1 MNEQELRNF
10 FGGSYPSSLVYQRR
24 IKERLESF
32 PGALEVYEPDP
43 RALVYDRNSWFLVSQ
58 LMPELVINYGPSPSK
73 HLEDFIDSGDVHSA
87 DWISVYKFFDS
98 HMQDG
103 DEYGDEFNELAN
115 ILNTHR
121 DELLSSYDMI

>member
-32 PGALEVYEPDP
+32 PGALKVYEPDP

-73 HLEDFIDSGDVHSA
+73 HLEDFIDSGDAHGA
-87 DWISVYKFFDS
+87 DWIS
-98 HMQDG
+98 G
-103 DEYGDEFNELAN
+103 
-115 ILNTHR
+115 
-121 DELLSSYDMI
+121 LLYWA